1 MKSKEIEKLL
11 IDLINIPSIT
21 GSDDENNCGKFI
33 YDWLNKLDYFK
44 NNPND
49 LFFYEIPAEFKTNR
63 TLYSVAAFM
72 RAKDTTPNTIIL
84 IGHFDV
90 VDVECYAEI
99 KSYAFDPLRLK
110 NKYSKKHLSAE
121 AYEDLK
127 SGKYLFG
134 RGSMDMK
141 CGLAVE
147 MSLLSDFSYDRTLF
161 NSNIL
166 FLALADEEANASG
179 MRGMIPFLNELKEK
193 EKLKYCVAVNTEPSD
208 AAMPGIDKQ
217 VIFTGTIGKLLPAF
231 YFVGKEAHVGNYY
244 KGVSASLMMAELVS
258 LVEAEPSLSDEAFG
272 ECYPS
277 WINLESRLIKK
288 GYSVTVPN
296 KAVAY
301 FNCFTVTKTPND
313 VLKEMQKFA
322 QNACKNCEI
331 KLLNSYKS
339 LKNRG
344 YEGEQVE
351 NQSFTVITYAE
362 VYKIAKSKYYGDFDK
377 YIDENININEDKDL
391 REKCLDLLEKI
402 LDISELS
409 GPLVVVGFL
418 PPYLPHR
425 TTMAKNTK
433 NTKIMS
439 AVEEI
444 MCTTEDKFNEKAI
457 VANYFTGLCDLSYT
471 GFEGN
476 ISDLIVLS
484 ENFPGWGKLFSIDVE
499 GILAL
504 DNIPIINIGPKGKDA
519 HKNTERVEIEYSI
532 KIFPKILLKSINI
545 IEKYCEIKK

>member
-1 MKSKEIEKLL
+1 MESKEIEKLL
-11 IDLINIPSIT
+11 INLINIPSIT
-21 GSDDENNCGKFI
+21 GTDEEDKCAVFI
-33 YDWLNKLDYFK
+33 YNWLNKLEYFK
-44 NNPND
+44 KNPQD
-49 LFFYEIPAEFKTNR
+49 LFFYKTPVEHETNR
-63 TLYSVAAFM
+63 TIHSVAAFM
-72 RAKDTTPNTIIL
+72 RAKQTTADTIIL

-99 KSYAFDPLRLK
+99 KKSAFDPPQLIK
-110 NKYSKKHLSAE
+110 KYSKTHLSAE
-121 AYEDLK
+121 AEKDLK

-141 CGLAVE
+141 CGIAVE
-147 MSLLSDFSYDRTLF
+147 MSLLSDYSSDRTMF

-166 FLALADEEANASG
+166 FLAVADEEANASG
-179 MRGMIPFLNELKEK
+179 MRGMIRFLKELQEK

-208 AAMPGIDKQ
+208 AAIPGIEKQ
-217 VIFTGTIGKLLPAF
+217 AIFTGTIGKLLPTF
-231 YFVGKEAHVGNYY
+231 YFLGKEAHVGNYY
-244 KGVSASLMMAELVS
+244 SGISASLMMAELIS
-258 LVEAEPSLSDEAFG
+258 LVEAEPSLSDEAYG

-277 WINLESRLIKK
+277 WINLESRVIKK

-301 FNCFTVTKTPND
+301 FNCFTVTKTPHD

-322 QNACKNCEI
+322 EKACENCER
-331 KLLNSYKS
+331 KLLSSYKS
-339 LKNRG
+339 LKNKG
-344 YEGEQVE
+344 YEGE
-351 NQSFTVITYAE
+351 NINKKTFSVINYSE
-362 VYKIAKSKYYGDFDK
+362 VYQLAKSKYSGNFDN
-377 YIDENININEDKDL
+377 YINDIINISPDKDL
-391 REKCLDLLEKI
+391 REKCLDVLEEVFN
-402 LDISELS
+402 ISGLS

-425 TTMAKNTK
+425 TTRAKTAN
-433 NTKIMS
+433 NTKIMFAVDEIIS
-439 AVEEI
+439 VVEE
-444 MCTTEDKFNEKAI
+444 KFNEKMI

-471 GFEGN
+471 GFEGD

-519 HKNTERVEIEYSI
+519 HKNTERIDIEYSL
-532 KIFPKILLKSINI
+532 KKFPKILYESINI
-545 IEKYCEIKK
+545 IEKYCLS